1 MKPHALVV
9 AASEMTVR
17 AFLGPQLRAMQE
29 HYEVTVVVNA
39 QATDLLRDLGVA
51 GTLEHIPLRRAI
63 SIPADI
69 RALFTLTR
77 LMRRQQFDLVHSMT
91 PKAGF
96 LAMLAARVSQI
107 PIRIHTFTGQV
118 WATRTTVSRSILKLA
133 DRTIARCATFTLADS
148 PSQRA
153 FLIRERIA
161 APDRIAV
168 LGNGSVCGVDVGRF
182 RPDPIRRRRIREEL
196 RIPEPSVVILFVGR
210 LTRDKGVLDFAKA
223 FATLAAEHPDLHAVV
238 VGPDEQGL
246 RSAMTRLCAS
256 HSERLRFLDYTNV
269 PEDIMAASDVLC
281 LPSYR
286 EGFGN
291 AVIEAA
297 AVGLPAVA
305 SRIYGLVDAVA
316 DGHTGLLH
324 EPGDIADLTACLRRV
339 ARNPALRRALGSAA
353 RDRVAR
359 DFASS
364 IITSGLLDL
373 YARLAADSADKSQGR
388 WYRRFGKRALDA
400 VGAAVAIVLL
410 LPLLAAVALVVR
422 TLLGSPV
429 LFWHSRPGL
438 NGVPFWL
445 VKFRTMTDRRDHA
458 GTLLP
463 DAERL
468 GAVGRFLRATSLDE
482 LPELWNVLVGDMS
495 LVGPR
500 PLLLTYLDRY
510 TPRQARRHLVRPG
523 ISGLA
528 QVSGRNGL
536 TWEEKFE
543 LDVEYVERCSLAL
556 DLKILARTV
565 WQVPLRRDIS
575 QPGHATAEEFRGSVS
590 R

>member
-1 MKPHALVV
+1 MKPRALVV

-29 HYEVTVVVNA
+29 HYDVTVVVNSR
-39 QATDLLRDLGVA
+39 ATDLLRDLGVA
-51 GTLEHIPLRRAI
+51 GTMEHIPLGRAI

-69 RALFTLTR
+69 RALFMLTR
-77 LMRRQQFDLVHSMT
+77 LMHRQRFDLVHSMT

-96 LAMLAARVSQI
+96 LAMLAARFSQI

-118 WATRTTVSRSILKLA
+118 WATRTAVSRAILKLA

-168 LGNGSVCGVDVGRF
+168 LGSGSVCGVDVERF
-182 RPDPIRRRRIREEL
+182 RPDPIRRRHIREEL
-196 RIPEPSVVILFVGR
+196 RIPETSVVILFVGR

-223 FATLAAEHPDLHAVV
+223 FAALAACPERASASRGAEHGDLHAVV

-246 RSAMTRLCAS
+246 RSAMTRACAS
-256 HSERLRFLDYTNV
+256 QSGRLHFLDYTNV
-269 PEDIMAASDVLC
+269 PEAIMAASDVLC

-291 AVIEAA
+291 VVIEAA

-316 DGHTGLLH
+316 DERTGLLH
-324 EPGDIADLTACLRRV
+324 EPGDIADLTVCLRRV
-339 ARNPALRRALGSAA
+339 AGDLSLRHALGSAA

-359 DFASS
+359 DFAPSL
-364 IITSGLLDL
+364 ITSGLLDL
-373 YARLAADSADKSQGR
+373 YARLAADSSDESQGR
-388 WYRRFGKRALDA
+388 WYRRFGKRAFDA
-400 VGAAVAIVLL
+400 VSAAAAIVLL
-410 LPLLAAVALVVR
+410 LPLLAAVALIVR
-422 TLLGSPV
+422 TLLGAPV

-445 VKFRTMTDRRDHA
+445 VKFRTMTDRRDRA

-463 DAERL
+463 D
-468 GAVGRFLRATSLDE
+468 
-482 LPELWNVLVGDMS
+482 
-495 LVGPR
+495 R
-500 PLLLTYLDRY
+500 PC
-510 TPRQARRHLVRPG
+510 P
-523 ISGLA
+523 
-528 QVSGRNGL
+528 
-536 TWEEKFE
+536 
-543 LDVEYVERCSLAL
+543 
-556 DLKILARTV
+556 
-565 WQVPLRRDIS
+565 
-575 QPGHATAEEFRGSVS
+575 
-590 R
+590 